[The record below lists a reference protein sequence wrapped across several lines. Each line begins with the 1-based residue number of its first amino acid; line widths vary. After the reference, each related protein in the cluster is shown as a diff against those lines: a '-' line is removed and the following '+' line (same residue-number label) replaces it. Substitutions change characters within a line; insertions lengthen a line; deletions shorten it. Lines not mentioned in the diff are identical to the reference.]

1 MERRT
6 LGRLFGKKSKQVK
19 LTVRGMTCGH
29 CEMRVTKALTDVE
42 GVRKAEVD
50 REKEQAIVTVDVGA
64 EPALASLIAA
74 VEAAGYQA
82 EPAGE

>member
-1 MERRT
+1 MA
-6 LGRLFGKKSKQVK
+6 LFGKKGKQIE
-19 LTVRGMTCGH
+19 LAVRGMTCGH
-29 CEMRVTKALTDVE
+29 CEMRVTKALSEVA

-50 REKEQAIVTVDVGA
+50 REKEQALITLDPKA
-64 EPALASLIAA
+64 ELPVEQLVAA

>member
-1 MERRT
+1 M
-6 LGRLFGKKSKQVK
+6 GRLFGKRDEQIE

-29 CEMRVTKALTDVE
+29 CEMRVTKALTGVD
-42 GVRKAEVD
+42 GVRKAEVN
-50 REKEQAIVTVDVGA
+50 REREQAIVTVDPKAGVTV
-64 EPALASLIAA
+64 ESLVAA

>member
-1 MERRT
+1 M
-6 LGRLFGKKSKQVK
+6 GRLFGKRGKQIE
-19 LTVRGMTCGH
+19 LTVRGMTCEH
-29 CEMRVTKALTDVE
+29 CEMRVTKALAGID

-50 REKEQAIVTVDVGA
+50 REKEQAIVTVDAKA
-64 EPALASLIAA
+64 EPALEALVAA